1 MNQTT
6 SADHPEM
13 RAILSGDEEAFWRAE
28 AAARLEA
35 GAPPYGRMAGVV
47 VSGPDETRVWQI
59 ANALGR
65 AGAVLEQAGAEVFGP
80 APAPIARIRG
90 RTRVRLLVK
99 APKGMALQIAL
110 ARWRAAVKVPSAVRV
125 VIDIDPQSFL

>member
-1 MNQTT
+1 MIQTA
-6 SADHPEM
+6 SADHPVM

-28 AAARLEA
+28 AAARLRA
-35 GAPPYGRMAGVV
+35 GVPPYGRMAGVI
-47 VSGPDETRVWQI
+47 VSGPDEAKVWQI

-65 AGAVLEQAGAEVFGP
+65 ASGMLEQAGAEVFGP

-90 RTRVRLLVK
+90 RARVRLLVK
-99 APKGMALQIAL
+99 APKGAGLQQALSK
-110 ARWRAAVKVPSAVRV
+110 WRASVKIPSAIRV